1 MMRSFLFMNVGR
13 RLIWILSF
21 LVLISCSQTDQG
33 PQPQRVV
40 LLCSD
45 FYQLET
51 GESFKA
57 VAKVFSDSG
66 PIDAVVKWSS
76 SDPAVAEVRS
86 DGSVVAMSVGM
97 AKIIGSVG
105 DISADIDV
113 EVVPTLVSFDVKE
126 SSVEMIVDEEFQI
139 ELVPYPEGAAIRE
152 FSCRSL
158 DEEVVKVIS
167 DDGLIKAVGY
177 GATKV
182 RVSVMSLEK
191 DVDVKVVGKTSNEG
205 YTDGG
210 NGVWE

>member
-1 MMRSFLFMNVGR
+1 
-13 RLIWILSF
+13 
-21 LVLISCSQTDQG
+21 
-33 PQPQRVV
+33 
-40 LLCSD
+40 
-45 FYQLET
+45 
-51 GESFKA
+51 
-57 VAKVFSDSG
+57 
-66 PIDAVVKWSS
+66 
-76 SDPAVAEVRS
+76 
-86 DGSVVAMSVGM
+86 
-97 AKIIGSVG
+97 
-105 DISADIDV
+105 
-113 EVVPTLVSFDVKE
+113 
-126 SSVEMIVDEEFQI
+126 MIVDEEFQI

-210 NGVWE
+210 SGVWE